1 MSVIVACV
9 TAGFRGSSAS
19 SARAAPF
26 NTRLQIMS
34 VAPETMRFIRLLSI
48 VSALMT
54 CPGDALVAQEATITK
69 FGAWQMRCAPA
80 KPSCTLAQAVRSDDQ
95 ANVQV
100 MVTFVKIPA
109 SPNAVIQI
117 VAPLDTF
124 LLEGARMKVDQDEIG
139 KLPFFKCAPI
149 GCAAEGPISDD
160 VISKLLT
167 GKNIIITIYI
177 RPGEGLRHVL
187 SLDGFADGY
196 KALK

>member
-1 MSVIVACV
+1 
-9 TAGFRGSSAS
+9 
-19 SARAAPF
+19 
-26 NTRLQIMS
+26 MS

-48 VSALMT
+48 VSALIA

-69 FGAWQMRCAPA
+69 FGAWQMRCSPAPS
-80 KPSCTLAQAVRSDDQ
+80 KPSRTLAQAVRSDDQ
-95 ANVQV
+95 ANVQD
-100 MVTFVKIPA
+100 MVTFAKIPA

-139 KLPFFKCAPI
+139 KLPFFKGAPI

-177 RPGEGLRHVL
+177 RPGEGLRQVL

>member
-1 MSVIVACV
+1 MPSRHCPADVQVIV
-9 TAGFRGSSAS
+9 
-19 SARAAPF
+19 
-26 NTRLQIMS
+26 
-34 VAPETMRFIRLLSI
+34 
-48 VSALMT
+48 
-54 CPGDALVAQEATITK
+54 
-69 FGAWQMRCAPA
+69 
-80 KPSCTLAQAVRSDDQ
+80 
-95 ANVQV
+95 
-100 MVTFVKIPA
+100 TFAKIPA

-117 VAPLDTF
+117 IAPLDTF

>member
-1 MSVIVACV
+1 
-9 TAGFRGSSAS
+9 
-19 SARAAPF
+19 
-26 NTRLQIMS
+26 MS